1 MFGTVN
7 EIRIDQCYV
16 PTTEDYSAMSDATV
30 AGTKRKL
37 RTPEWTIAF
46 DDASTLRCVVDA
58 VAAVMNRVTFRVKKV
73 TDKYMLMFDGTD
85 LGMSC
90 VVSSRIVIDHVT
102 FSSQHALDEF
112 TFCLECK
119 QLIVSIDNP
128 SCARGKLRIEGFNDA
143 TVRIIMQDPDQRSH
157 KETSD
162 LNTYVDDIEELD
174 DLDEMRLEYCL
185 ETDLSK
191 LKEMIK
197 KARKS
202 QAERIHIQ
210 IFLREEATK
219 QFSVV
224 VFTVKGEGYAR
235 HSQTFCHETQRGVDG
250 SLTVRAFADGE
261 VEEDDTSEMNL
272 VFDAVFPVD
281 KIDAFV
287 KILPVRMIKAQVQ
300 NSMPLMM
307 THELGG
313 GVHDGSSPQ
322 SEGAGLTSYIRFL
335 VAPLNDSD

>member
-1 MFGTVN
+1 MCTNQMGRSSYTYALVM
-7 EIRIDQCYV
+7 
-16 PTTEDYSAMSDATV
+16 PTTTNTDAPAT
-30 AGTKRKL
+30 GTKRKS
-37 RTPEWTIAF
+37 RTPEWVIVF
-46 DDASTLRCVVDA
+46 DDASALRSVVDA
-58 VAAVMNRVTFRVKKV
+58 VAAVMNRVTFRVSKPKD
-73 TDKYMLMFDGTD
+73 TNNYMLMFDGTD
-85 LGMSC
+85 MGMSC
-90 VVSSRIVIDHVT
+90 VVSARIVIDHVT
-102 FSSQHALDEF
+102 FSSDSPPDEF

-128 SCARGKLRIEGFNDA
+128 SCARGKLRIEGYDDA
-143 TVRIIMQDPDQRSH
+143 TVRIVMQDPEQRSH

-162 LNTYVDDIEELD
+162 LNTYVDEMEELD
-174 DLDEMRLEYCL
+174 ALDDMRLEYCL

-202 QAERIHIQ
+202 HAERIQIQ
-210 IFLREEATK
+210 IFLREEASK

-235 HSQTFCHETQRGVDG
+235 HSQTFCHETQKGADG

-261 VEEDDTSEMNL
+261 IEEDDTSSMNC

-281 KIDAFV
+281 KIDAFI

-300 NSMPLMM
+300 NSMPLVM

-313 GVHDGSSPQ
+313 GILGGA
-322 SEGAGLTSYIRFL
+322 SENEEQGKSFIRFL

>member
-1 MFGTVN
+1 MS
-7 EIRIDQCYV
+7 
-16 PTTEDYSAMSDATV
+16 TTNTNTTNAPVTGS
-30 AGTKRKL
+30 KRKT
-37 RTPEWTIAF
+37 RTPEWGIVF
-46 DDASTLRCVVDA
+46 DDVSGLRSVVDA
-58 VAAVMNRVTFRVKKV
+58 VAAVMNRVTFRVSKPAGM
-73 TDKYMLMFDGTD
+73 DNYMLMFDGAD
-85 LGMSC
+85 MGMSC
-90 VVSSRIVIDHVT
+90 VVSAQIVIDHVT
-102 FSSQHALDEF
+102 FASETPPDEF
-112 TFCLECK
+112 RFCLECK

-128 SCARGKLRIEGFNDA
+128 SCARGKLRIEGYDDA
-143 TVRIIMQDPDQRSH
+143 TVRIVMQDPEQPSH

-162 LNTYVDDIEELD
+162 LNTYVDEMDELD
-174 DLDEMRLEYCL
+174 NLDDMRLEYTL

-202 QAERIHIQ
+202 HAERIQIQ
-210 IFLREEATK
+210 IFLRKETSRE
-219 QFSVV
+219 FSVV

-235 HSQTFCHETQRGVDG
+235 HSQTFCHETQKGADG
-250 SLTVRAFADGE
+250 SLTIRAFADGE
-261 VEEDDTSEMNL
+261 IDEDDTTQMNC

-307 THELGG
+307 THEIGGGILGG
-313 GVHDGSSPQ
+313 TPANEETGRSF
-322 SEGAGLTSYIRFL
+322 IRFL